1 MTKPVVYIVIYSL
14 YHHVYKLSLSIK
26 EGLESKGVD
35 VKLFQVQETLSD
47 EILTKMQAPPKPDLP
62 VITIDKL
69 AEPDGVLFGLPTR
82 FGTMPA
88 QVKALLD
95 SSGALWA
102 KGSLAGKFA
111 GTFFSTASQH
121 GGQETTALTAVTYF
135 SHHGMMYVPFGF
147 ANNALFG
154 LHEVVGGSPYGSGTV
169 SDGDGSRQ
177 PTETELSIAKNQGA
191 NFANVVATFVKGRD
205 LAAGVSATDTTLA
218 AATTTSADSNAA
230 APTNSTTDNNAAT
243 GASTTDTTTTT
254 GDSGSAVPLTSA
266 VAGGA
271 AGAAGGAALATDNSG
286 TAAPATTTTAD
297 GTTIGGVT
305 GNTPSEI
312 GTAAGATAAGAA
324 AIGSKGKEAS
334 TTIDNAATGTDA
346 TTTGDA
352 TTADTTTD
360 AAGEPT
366 TATDT
371 GAAAGSTAA
380 DNAAASKPNAVK
392 ESLVNKSKENKPRK
406 KKWFCCG

>member
-254 GDSGSAVPLTSA
+254 GDNGSAVPLTSA

-371 GAAAGSTAA
+371 GAAA
-380 DNAAASKPNAVK
+380 SKPNAVK